1 MGMASKT
8 KGGAGGERDH
18 RGKQEMGRKE
28 TCKPGYEREWEMEE
42 QWHSTTG
49 MRKGNAEQAS
59 LSHSPPVKVS
69 SLTESKEHEIRELGF
84 KL

>member
-8 KGGAGGERDH
+8 EVGEAENRSQ
-18 RGKQEMGRKE
+18 RKREMWRKE
-28 TCKPGYEREWEMEE
+28 MCKPGYERELEMGER
-42 QWHSTTG
+42 WHSTTG
-49 MRKGNAEQAS
+49 MRKGNNEQAS

-69 SLTESKEHEIRELGF
+69 SLTESKEHEIRGLGF